1 MEIANNKTELT
12 VLGLPA
18 EQGRWLFIPLGM
30 AVLLCAGSVY
40 SWSIFRKSIEID
52 LNISAAAS
60 LLPYT
65 VALVFYAAFVLIAGA
80 YISRLGVRLVTA
92 LGGIAIG
99 CGYIL
104 SSFAGHIAILTV
116 TYGVIAG
123 TGVGT
128 VYGVPMVVV
137 SRWFPDKKGLAVGA
151 TILGFGLS
159 PFITAP
165 LANYLI
171 DAYTVRSTLLLLGIV
186 FMAIILGISTL
197 LKLPPQGWHP
207 HQYQLATG
215 ATDNQTYPSK
225 LLKSRSFY
233 GLWICYSIGTLIG
246 LSAIGISGPV
256 GEEIIKIKPEFAA
269 SSVAVFALFNGLS
282 RPLFGWLCDRIK
294 PHYVATASYV
304 LSLIACLLMLG
315 AQQGDVISYLVAFCI
330 LWFCLGGWL
339 AMAPTIT
346 LQFFNPHQYAQNYG
360 VVFTAY
366 GAGALIGTLATGQ
379 IRDWLG
385 TYLYVFYPMALL
397 AIIGILTANTML
409 KRDPGKLA
417 LFND

>member
-1 MEIANNKTELT
+1 MDIAKHKPELT

-18 EQGRWLFIPLGM
+18 ERGRWLFIPLGM
-30 AVLLCAGSVY
+30 VVLLCAGSVY
-40 SWSIFRKSIEID
+40 SWSIFRKSLELD
-52 LNISAAAS
+52 LNISAASS

-65 VALVFYAAFVLIAGA
+65 VVLVFYSVFVLVGGA
-80 YISRLGVRLVTA
+80 YIPRLGVRLVA
-92 LGGIAIG
+92 AIGGICIG

-104 SSFAGHIAILTV
+104 SSIAGHIGILTL

-137 SRWFPDKKGLAVGA
+137 ARWFPDKKGFAVGA
-151 TILGFGLS
+151 TIVGFGLS
-159 PFITAP
+159 PLITAP

-171 DAYTVRSTLLLLGIV
+171 NTYTVRPTLRLLGIV
-186 FMAIILGISTL
+186 FMVIILGISAL
-197 LKLPPQGWHP
+197 LKLPPQGWQP
-207 HQYQLATG
+207 RQYRADADT
-215 ATDNQTYPSK
+215 TDSRTYPSK
-225 LLKSRSFY
+225 LTKSRAFY
-233 GLWICYSIGTLIG
+233 GLWLCYSIGTLIG
-246 LSAIGISGPV
+246 LSAIGISSPV
-256 GEEIIKIKPEFAA
+256 GEEIIQIRPELAA
-269 SSVAVFALFNGLS
+269 SSVALFALFNGLS

-294 PHYVATASYV
+294 PHYVATGSYV

-315 AQQGDVISYLVAFCI
+315 AQQGQVITYLVSFCI

-346 LQFFNPHQYAQNYG
+346 LRFFNPSQYAQNYG

-366 GAGALIGTLATGQ
+366 GVGALIGTLATGQ

-385 TYLYVFYPMALL
+385 TYLYVFYPLAFL
-397 AIIGILTANTML
+397 AIVGILVANSML
-409 KRDPGKLA
+409 KRDPGEKP
-417 LFND
+417 